1 MTFDDSSANIDLVP
15 GGLNK
20 NLDDSSTRIDLV
32 PDDLGKNLYEFALM
46 AFQSQGRAQ
55 VVSNQTQLSYLGDPT
70 GILSKATA
78 LQTHVRKM
86 ANFYLTTTTPQ
97 MITVFTGIDADYNLS
112 RAMLPSI
119 GNAQEAVKISKA
131 VADNFRRKASDI
143 TKITERMND
152 TINLTVEAAKEF
164 SEAVDQTVIKLD
176 GDDGQ
181 IAAAGNAIEKVEAKI
196 DEDIANIVKSSNEIG
211 NGIKQLVRYGLTILT
226 GGAADSGGDKES
238 SKDKAEKSEPAKD
251 EDGAETSSGDK
262 KPEKDPFGDI
272 DPFPVESIGSIE
284 DGVGQSVAVM
294 KALSDDNKRLA
305 KLYQAMAEL
314 SAALTVCQA
323 IQSQTT
329 RFADG
334 LTQTSTSRGTAA
346 VSMAVLAGKY
356 DALAT
361 QFGKVEDN
369 SPEYLDLIQS
379 IKTADDAWSAII
391 TDMTDIERAFAGIGN
406 MFPPAG

>member
-1 MTFDDSSANIDLVP
+1 MTFDDSSANIDLVQ

-32 PDDLGKNLYEFALM
+32 PDDLDKNLYEFALM

-55 VVSNQTQLSYLGDPT
+55 VVSHQAQLSYLGDPT

-86 ANFYLTTTTPQ
+86 ANFYLTTITPQ

-119 GNAQEAVKISKA
+119 VNAQEAVKVSKA
-131 VADNFRRKASDI
+131 VADNFRRKASDM

-211 NGIKQLVRYGLTILT
+211 NGIKQLVRYGLTVLT
-226 GGAADSGGDKES
+226 GGAADSGGDKETG
-238 SKDKAEKSEPAKD
+238 KDKAEKSEPAKD

-294 KALSDDNKRLA
+294 KALSDDNKLLA

-334 LTQTSTSRGTAA
+334 LTQTSASLGTAA
-346 VSMAVLAGKY
+346 ASMAVLAGKY
-356 DALAT
+356 DALAM
-361 QFGKVEDN
+361 QFGKVKDE

-379 IKTADDAWSAII
+379 IKSAEDAWSAII

-406 MFPPAG
+406 MFPPAA